1 MAILG
6 EGNTS
11 LRLDDQTFA
20 VKASGSNLASL
31 QPTDLTTCRF
41 DRLLPLLDAT
51 AATDAE
57 IDNVLFASRVNE
69 AAKKPSIEALFHAY
83 LLTMPGVACVGHVH
97 AIAVNQILCSPRAR
111 DYAERRACPDEIV
124 MCGIESVFVPYA
136 EPGLGLAQSIRREV
150 QAFVQR
156 TGRAPKIILLQNH
169 GIIAV
174 GPSPKAV
181 LGSLLMAEK
190 AAEIFV
196 GAAALGGPVFLTA
209 AQCERIAGRP
219 DEHYRQKLLGL

>member
-1 MAILG
+1 MSGRA
-6 EGNTS
+6 TS
-11 LRLDDQTFA
+11 
-20 VKASGSNLASL
+20 S
-31 QPTDLTTCRF
+31 
-41 DRLLPLLDAT
+41 AT
-51 AATDAE
+51 LVVTNGTAC
-57 IDNVLFASRVNE
+57 F
-69 AAKKPSIEALFHAY
+69 AAKARPFSALRVATPTSRPPCVVG
-83 LLTMPGVACVGHVH
+83 LVPIRVDKLTELTLPGVACVGHVH

-156 TGRAPKIILLQNH
+156 TGREPKIILLQNH

-174 GPSPKAV
+174 GQSPKAV

-219 DEHYRQKLLGL
+219 DEHYRQKMLGL